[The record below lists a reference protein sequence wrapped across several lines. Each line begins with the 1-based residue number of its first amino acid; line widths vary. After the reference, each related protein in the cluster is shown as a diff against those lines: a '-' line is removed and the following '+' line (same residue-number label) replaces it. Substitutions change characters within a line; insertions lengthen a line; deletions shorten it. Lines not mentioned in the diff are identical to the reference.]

1 MNSGS
6 VKKSVTIDAD
16 LEKANAE
23 IAEADA
29 EIAKQ
34 NNEKHLF
41 ALESDVG
48 GFSPR
53 GFSFEADNDQLKKIN
68 SWQNYHVVM
77 HTYFIHR

>member
-1 MNSGS
+1 MVLG
-6 VKKSVTIDAD
+6 V
-16 LEKANAE
+16 EKY
-23 IAEADA
+23 A

-53 GFSFEADNDQLKKIN
+53 GFSRQIIINLKILIIGKIILN
-68 SWQNYHVVM
+68 LTRQ
-77 HTYFIHR
+77 IHFH